1 MNKKQEKENEQ
12 RLSLTHKKH
21 DSVIVIT
28 KDNNRIKGSITF
40 RVFMQIPFFSVS
52 TKYNQR
58 LIQNLISKY
67 KTFETTG
74 YIFFKKGLE

>member
-1 MNKKQEKENEQ
+1 MCQNDIQNDKKQEKENEQ

-40 RVFMQIPFFSVS
+40 RVFMHKDTVLFCFNKVQ
-52 TKYNQR
+52 
-58 LIQNLISKY
+58 SKVDTEFDI
-67 KTFETTG
+67 K
-74 YIFFKKGLE
+74 I